1 MSRSTFWGKKV
12 IRNFKFFPSFLDFAR
27 RLLNFGKV
35 FPAGLCLNCILRVY
49 NKIFRERSFL
59 EIYFFFHHFRSLR
72 KIFCWSFFGGAVK
85 SAPTC
90 PLGKLIEKVILFEK
104 DFLPCL
110 DTVPKLVAFLLKF
123 FQRRRQNCKT
133 RVHKNVF
140 STKVFLENSIFFSL
154 FCDFDVFFRAFWQ
167 FIFKWVV
174 KTEWYVTVED
184 FWEKKIEKEEIF
196 HLFGRW
202 TGNSDLLT
210 NSFQRGCQTFLIRV
224 HRIALKE
231 RFFEQ
236 NICILRYSYR
246 KRTLLAFLWIFFGGV
261 VKTAF
266 LVLRRT
272 FWGKKSEI

>member
-1 MSRSTFWGKKV
+1 MSRRTFWGKDF
-12 IRNFKFFPSFLDFAR
+12 IENFKKFSSFLNFAW

-140 STKVFLENSIFFSL
+140 STKVFFRKFNIFFIVL
-154 FCDFDVFFRAFWQ
+154 WLWCFFQGLLAIYFQVGCQNWMIRNCGRLLGKKRLKKKKFFIFLAGGREIPAFWRIH
-167 FIFKWVV
+167 FSEVV
-174 KTEWYVTVED
+174 KLSLYVS
-184 FWEKKIEKEEIF
+184 I
-196 HLFGRW
+196 G
-202 TGNSDLLT
+202 
-210 NSFQRGCQTFLIRV
+210 
-224 HRIALKE
+224 
-231 RFFEQ
+231 
-236 NICILRYSYR
+236 
-246 KRTLLAFLWIFFGGV
+246 
-261 VKTAF
+261 
-266 LVLRRT
+266 
-272 FWGKKSEI
+272 